1 MNFSDNIHNDILMIA
16 LVIVMVT
23 LLAAAWMV
31 LKALRVITR
40 LTLPGLEEEEK
51 AARILAKQE
60 RRTRYKANWN
70 KLWGLRPISEEKD
83 LLIEHEYDGIREL
96 DNPTPAWFMGL
107 FYASVAFAVVYLCV
121 YHVFGWGM
129 DQHQEY
135 TVEMQQA
142 EAARQV
148 YLAQAANLV
157 DENTVEEDLAPE
169 VIAAGAATYAQYC
182 AVCHGA
188 AGEGL
193 IGPNLT
199 DEYWLHGGDVK
210 SLFHT
215 IKYGVPDKGMV
226 PWEQNLTPAQIA
238 EVSNYI
244 ISLRGTNPPNPKA
257 PEGTKEAPAPVVQT
271 TAAR

>member
-16 LVIVMVT
+16 LVIVMIT
-23 LLAAAWMV
+23 MLAAAWMV
-31 LKALRVITR
+31 LKAMRVITR

-51 AARILAKQE
+51 AARLAAKEE
-60 RRTRYKANWN
+60 RHIRRKASWN

-83 LLIEHEYDGIREL
+83 LLIEHEYDGIKEL

-107 FYASVAFAVVYLCV
+107 FYASIAFAVVYLCV

-129 DQHQEY
+129 DQDQEY
-135 TVEMQQA
+135 VVEMQHA
-142 EAARQV
+142 EAERQV

-157 DENTVEEDLAPE
+157 DENTVEEDLSPE
-169 VIAAGAATYAQYC
+169 VISAGSAIYAQYC

-193 IGPNLT
+193 IGPNLA

-210 SLFHT
+210 SIFHT

-257 PEGTKEAPAPVVQT
+257 PEGVKESPTLQT
-271 TAAR
+271 TALQ